1 MNCPF
6 RLMRASALAP
16 LLPKLADDTF
26 APNVILS
33 GLFALH
39 GLRILNLPVAYRPRR
54 TGTVSLA
61 KFSLWKKAFKAFR
74 QTVGNR
80 WSKPC

>member
-1 MNCPF
+1 MLF
-6 RLMRASALAP
+6 RSSALAP

-39 GLRILNLPVAYRPRR
+39 GLRILNLPVSYRLRR
-54 TGTVSLA
+54 TGTVSIA
-61 KFSLWKKAFKAFR
+61 KLSLWKKAFKAFR